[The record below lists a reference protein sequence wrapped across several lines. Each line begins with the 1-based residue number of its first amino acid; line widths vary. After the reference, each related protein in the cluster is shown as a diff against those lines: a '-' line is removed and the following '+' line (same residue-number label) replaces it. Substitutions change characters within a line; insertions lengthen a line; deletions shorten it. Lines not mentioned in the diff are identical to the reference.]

1 LPHVIFI
8 TDTRQSFKPD
18 RKADDEDLNETTENE
33 RKRLGRAGYEG
44 NYWISLIRLEGGGCL
59 QVNRLQPSGHF
70 QFAVA
75 P

>member
-8 TDTRQSFKPD
+8 TDARQRFKPD

-33 RKRLGRAGYEG
+33 RKRLGRAGHEG
-44 NYWISLIRLEGGGCL
+44 NYWISLIRLEGRGCL